1 MRPALTLRAVVSGRG
16 ARFPR
21 SGPAGPEWPLT
32 REFVGTTGVAPP
44 VRPSMGNWW
53 DATLPSEAEA

>member
-1 MRPALTLRAVVSGRG
+1 VSGRG